1 MKLDLSCSV
10 WVLAVSLLP
19 LVRITAG
26 SILGAAVNIE
36 LLDQD
41 RSQPVRH
48 HTMAFS
54 VPYIKKHL
62 DLKPL
67 IQALFIYSLYC

>member
-1 MKLDLSCSV
+1 MKLDLSFSV
-10 WVLAVSLLP
+10 WVLAVGLLP

-48 HTMAFS
+48 HNIAFS
-54 VPYIKKHL
+54 ILYIKKHL
-62 DLKPL
+62 FPCVL
-67 IQALFIYSLYC
+67 I

>member
-1 MKLDLSCSV
+1 MCLGLDQAVMKLDLSCSV
-10 WVLAVSLLP
+10 WVLAVGLLP

-41 RSQPVRH
+41 RSQPVRPSQND
-48 HTMAFS
+48 FLCS
-54 VPYIKKHL
+54 VH
-62 DLKPL
+62 
-67 IQALFIYSLYC
+67 

>member
-10 WVLAVSLLP
+10 WVLAAGLLP

-41 RSQPVRH
+41 RSQPVRPSQNDFLCSIH
-48 HTMAFS
+48 
-54 VPYIKKHL
+54 
-62 DLKPL
+62 
-67 IQALFIYSLYC
+67 